1 MDLNMI
7 HEMVNSLGF
16 PIAIVLYFIWDKNKT
31 TTPLVEAINNNTII
45 LTRLLDKIGCDKMA
59 DDLTNM

>member
-1 MDLNMI
+1 MI